1 MKATQQIVTVGE
13 GGRVALQV
21 SQSVGSRVRVIVL
34 EAAESAAGAGRSL
47 TEEEWFQL
55 GALAAVTE
63 DDPEE
68 DAIWERYLPWL
79 AT

>member
-21 SQSVGSRVRVIVL
+21 SQPVGSRVRVIVL
-34 EAAESAAGAGRSL
+34 EAAESAAGGRPL

-68 DAIWERYLPWL
+68 DAIWERYIRD
-79 AT
+79 

>member
-13 GGRVALQV
+13 GGRVELQV
-21 SQSVGSRVRVIVL
+21 SQPVGSRVRVIVL
-34 EAAESAAGAGRSL
+34 EAAESAAVGRPL

-68 DAIWERYLPWL
+68 DAIWERYLCG
-79 AT
+79 

>member
-21 SQSVGSRVRVIVL
+21 SQPVGSRVRVIVL
-34 EAAESAAGAGRSL
+34 EAADDRPL
-47 TEEEWFQL
+47 TEEERFQL

-68 DAIWERYLPWL
+68 DAIWERYLRG
-79 AT
+79 